1 MTTAAARS
9 PVGAASGQPSPIRV
23 LLADDHA
30 MLREGIRLSLEA
42 MGDMVVVAEA
52 DDGASAVQQTTETCP
67 DVVVLDVTMPRLN
80 GLEALRQIK
89 RAHPDLPVL
98 ILSMHDNE
106 TYVVQ
111 ALQAGASG
119 YVLKHSAARE
129 LASAIRSVHAGDAY
143 LHPGIAKRVIADYV
157 RRLDPAE
164 AAGPLSALTAR
175 EREVLQLA
183 ADGRTVRQIAARL
196 HLSPKTVEHHRAAAM
211 NKLDLHN
218 QTDLVK
224 YAIRIGLTEPWST
237 S

>member
-1 MTTAAARS
+1 
-9 PVGAASGQPSPIRV
+9 
-23 LLADDHA
+23 
-30 MLREGIRLSLEA
+30 
-42 MGDMVVVAEA
+42 
-52 DDGASAVQQTTETCP
+52 
-67 DVVVLDVTMPRLN
+67 
-80 GLEALRQIK
+80 
-89 RAHPDLPVL
+89 
-98 ILSMHDNE
+98 MHDNE

-129 LASAIRSVHAGDAY
+129 LAAAIRSVHAGDAY
-143 LHPGIAKRVIADYV
+143 LHPGIAKRVITDYV
-157 RRLDPAE
+157 QRLDPAE

-237 S
+237 T